1 MLAWQAVDSRLG
13 DKMLHRLR
21 TTRPFLERFTLD
33 CIPKDQNVGFIIR
46 QILKI
51 GVLKL
56 SSDTVRD
63 LETKYARRIAKGD
76 EDDKG
81 YRARMKAL
89 GLKIGSHSYPPPGE
103 KVEIE

>member
-51 GVLKL
+51 GVIKL